1 MIAKDLSPCLLLRQ
15 IVVTSWASR
24 SISGPAVMK
33 ALDRFVCGD
42 WGDITPATA
51 AQNDQALR
59 ESGSLLAAYHAPDG
73 EEFWI
78 ITEADQSIAT
88 VLLPQEY

>member
-1 MIAKDLSPCLLLRQ
+1 MN
-15 IVVTSWASR
+15 
-24 SISGPAVMK
+24 

-42 WGDITPATA
+42 WGDTTPETA

-73 EEFWI
+73 GEFWI
-78 ITEADQSIAT
+78 ITGADQSIAT
-88 VLLPQEY
+88 VLLPKEY